1 MFGLARKEIETNVG
15 RQTLIDLASNPF
27 ALFSA
32 LGHVWLWSAF
42 DKQSNSM
49 RPFSAASQPDF
60 TRLSGVLA
68 LGIEG
73 EKLSLLDISIEGP
86 TISGS
91 GLRYDIKTSDGRA
104 NFILNVFVQSSAHG
118 NKLIASIEATELT
131 EERLL
136 SFIPFV
142 GGQKMSLRLFAQ
154 HLLDDHLA
162 PYVTKYLEPREATS
176 PKIDLTPT
184 YTLEDDVKIL
194 LIKLNDLV
202 KGVNEGFVTISN
214 KDFTFLVTVEGGNIK
229 NMVYRDPT
237 SVLRGTSALGTVFL
251 KPGRATMKV
260 YDVSIDDVLLKLAES
275 GSESKVAKP

>member
-1 MFGLARKEIETNVG
+1 M
-15 RQTLIDLASNPF
+15 
-27 ALFSA
+27 
-32 LGHVWLWSAF
+32 GHTWLWGAL
-42 DKQSNSM
+42 DKQSNSVK
-49 RPFSAASQPDF
+49 PFSAAPQPGF
-60 TRLSGVLA
+60 TKISGVLA

-91 GLRYDIKTSDGRA
+91 GLRYDIKASDGRA
-104 NFILNVFVQSSAHG
+104 NLVMNVFVQSSSHG
-118 NKLIASIEATELT
+118 NKLVASIEATELS

-136 SFIPFV
+136 SFIPFM
-142 GGQKMSLRLFAQ
+142 GGQKMSLRLIAQ
-154 HLLDDHLA
+154 HLLDDHFA
-162 PYVTKYLEPREATS
+162 PYVTKYLEPREAMS

-202 KGVNEGFVTISN
+202 KGVNEGFVTISS

-229 NMVYRDPT
+229 NMVYRDVT
-237 SVLRGTSALGTVFL
+237 SVQRGTSALGTVFL

-260 YDVSIDDVLLKLAES
+260 YDVSVDDVLLKLAES
-275 GSESKVAKP
+275 GSESKVVKP